1 MKQLDI
7 MLTYKYFVL
16 SQRHLINLLAQVF
29 NFSVFNVFLDL

>member
-7 MLTYKYFVL
+7 MLTYKYLVL
-16 SQRHLINLLAQVF
+16 SQRYLVNLLAQLF